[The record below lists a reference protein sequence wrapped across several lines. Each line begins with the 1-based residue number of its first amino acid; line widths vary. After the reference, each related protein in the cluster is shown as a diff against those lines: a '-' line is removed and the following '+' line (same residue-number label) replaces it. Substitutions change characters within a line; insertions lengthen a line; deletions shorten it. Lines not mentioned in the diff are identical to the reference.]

1 MMAGGWEAPLDL
13 IFDAD
18 DTLWDSNIHFL
29 EAFDAFAAAIL
40 RAGLEIERG
49 EIQALVHRSE
59 LDLIPVLGYGRRP
72 YVMALKLAADRLA
85 PSAIRKSLDPEID
98 SIGNHLL
105 ERHSQLLPGVEPT
118 VRELSTR
125 HRLMIFTK
133 GRRDEQMRKLERSG
147 LGPYFGR
154 METPHEKDVHAYRQ
168 LIRDAELDPSASFM
182 IGNSPRSDIN
192 PAVRAGLGAV
202 FIPYPHTWE
211 LEQEEIAAHERIIEV
226 AAFRDL
232 VQIF

>member
-1 MMAGGWEAPLDL
+1 MAGGWETPLDL

-29 EAFDAFAAAIL
+29 EAFDAFAAAIV
-40 RAGLEIERG
+40 RAGIEIERR
-49 EIQALVHRSE
+49 EIQALVHNSE
-59 LDLIPVLGYGRRP
+59 LELIPSLGYGRRP
-72 YVMALKLAADRLA
+72 YVAALRLAADRLA
-85 PSAIRKSLDPEID
+85 PPAIRKSLDSDID
-98 SIGNHLL
+98 SIGNHLV

-133 GRRDEQMRKLERSG
+133 GRREEQIRKLERSG
-147 LGPYFGR
+147 IGPYFSR
-154 METPHEKDVHAYRQ
+154 METPHEKDVHAYRR

-211 LEQEEIAAHERIIEV
+211 LEQEEITSHERIIEV

-232 VQIF
+232 VEIF